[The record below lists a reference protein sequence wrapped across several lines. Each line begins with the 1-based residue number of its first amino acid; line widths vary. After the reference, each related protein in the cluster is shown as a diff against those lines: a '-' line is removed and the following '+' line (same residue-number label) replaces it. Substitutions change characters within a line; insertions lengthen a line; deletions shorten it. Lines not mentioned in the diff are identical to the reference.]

1 MLLSVLLQAAAGVG
15 ISKLGA
21 AIGAGIA
28 VLGVKSV
35 VLPWKLWHVSRKHQA
50 ICV

>member
-28 VLGVKSV
+28 VLG
-35 VLPWKLWHVSRKHQA
+35 WKLWHVSRKHQA